1 MITYFFIAPKKP
13 FWAQSI
19 LRLRLFLPKAAGWQ
33 NGSNGW
39 NGWERIFIPPEATGN
54 NTIWLSTIMIFSVLL
69 ISCGVLKI
77 RVLSAL
83 SGWSGTFG
91 GGL

>member
-19 LRLRLFLPKAAGWQ
+19 LRLRLFLPKATGWQ

-39 NGWERIFIPPEATGN
+39 NGWERIFIPPAADKDEPKASQSPF
-54 NTIWLSTIMIFSVLL
+54 LSV
-69 ISCGVLKI
+69 
-77 RVLSAL
+77 
-83 SGWSGTFG
+83 
-91 GGL
+91 